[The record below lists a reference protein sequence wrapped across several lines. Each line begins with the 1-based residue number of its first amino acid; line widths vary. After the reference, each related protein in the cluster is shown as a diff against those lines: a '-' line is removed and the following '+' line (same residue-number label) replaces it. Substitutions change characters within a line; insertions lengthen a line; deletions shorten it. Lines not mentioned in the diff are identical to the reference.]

1 MIGPERVCKNCGHR
15 CHCYSPN
22 CHECVNDVCV
32 TCNCE
37 EENYA
42 AIAESLRG
50 TRMDDAYYYMIMD
63 QADKKNQ

>member
-22 CHECVNDVCV
+22 CPDCINDVCV

-37 EENYA
+37 ENYA
-42 AIAESLRG
+42 AVAESLKG